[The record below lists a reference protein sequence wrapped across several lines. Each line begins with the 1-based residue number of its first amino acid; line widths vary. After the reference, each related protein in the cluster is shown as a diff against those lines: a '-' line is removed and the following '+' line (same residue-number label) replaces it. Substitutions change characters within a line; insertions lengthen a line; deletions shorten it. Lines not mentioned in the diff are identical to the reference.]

1 MKRIALVFAVVGMG
15 LFGVVGDSVAKVVL
29 TTLDVFTGTNG
40 ALPYGQIVEGSDSN
54 FYGTTAGGG
63 TNDFGTVFQITSSG
77 TLTTLHSFI
86 DGDGRLPYGGLVEGI
101 DGNFYGTT
109 TDGGA
114 FSNGT
119 VFVITPNGTLTT
131 LYSFQGT
138 FTDGQHPECSLV
150 QGADTNF
157 YGTTNGGSTNRGSV
171 FRISPGGV
179 FSNLYTF
186 SGPDGS
192 NPATGLVLGGDGN
205 FYGST
210 GGGGTDDFGTVF
222 MITPSGTLT
231 TLHRFIGTDGFNPTA
246 PLLLAT
252 DGNFY
257 GTTQNG
263 GAKNN
268 GTVFRMTTA
277 GTLTTLYSF
286 KGKSDGGGALGG
298 LIQASDGNLYGM
310 TLFGGTK
317 NNGVI
322 YEVVLSPKVKIKQV
336 LQFKGVKGTNGN
348 TESIPAAGLVQGS
361 DGNFYG
367 ATQAGGR
374 SNDGTVFK
382 LNPGFKP
389 AK

>member
-1 MKRIALVFAVVGMG
+1 MKRIVCLALVLGLG
-15 LFGVVGDSVAKVVL
+15 LFGAVDNSVAKVVL
-29 TTLDVFTGTNG
+29 TTLNVFNGTNG
-40 ALPYGQIVEGSDSN
+40 SLPFGQIVHGSDSN
-54 FYGTTAGGG
+54 FYGTTLSGG
-63 TNDFGTVFQITSSG
+63 TTNFGTVFKITPTG

-86 DGDGRLPYGGLVEGI
+86 GSDGLLPYGGLVEGI
-101 DGNFYGTT
+101 DGNFYGTA
-109 TDGGA
+109 TDGGV
-114 FSNGT
+114 SNAGT
-119 VFVITPNGTLTT
+119 VFMITPGGTLTN

-138 FTDGQHPECSLV
+138 LTDGAHPECSLV
-150 QGADTNF
+150 QGSDTNF
-157 YGTTNGGSTNRGSV
+157 YGTTNGSGANNHGTV
-171 FRISPGGV
+171 FRISPDGT

-192 NPATGLVLGGDGN
+192 NPATGLALGGDGN

-210 GGGGTDDFGTVF
+210 GGGGTDNFGTVF
-222 MITPSGTLT
+222 MMTPGGTLT

-263 GAKNN
+263 GAHNN

-286 KGKSDGGGALGG
+286 KGKSDGGGSLGG
-298 LIQASDGNLYGM
+298 LIRATDGNLYGM

-322 YEVVLSPKVKIKQV
+322 YEVVLGTKIKIKKV
-336 LQFKGVKGTNGN
+336 LVFKGVKGKGN

-361 DGNFYG
+361 DGSFYG
-367 ATQAGGR
+367 ATQAGGP
-374 SNDGTVFK
+374 SDDGAIFK
-382 LNPGFKP
+382 LDTGL
-389 AK
+389 

>member
-1 MKRIALVFAVVGMG
+1 MKRIAFFAVVAGLG
-15 LFGVVGDSVAKVVL
+15 LFVAVSDSVAKVVL
-29 TTLDVFTGTNG
+29 TTLCVFDGTNG
-40 ALPYGQIVEGSDSN
+40 ALPFSQIVQGSDSN

-63 TNDFGTVFQITSSG
+63 TNDFGTVFKLTPSG
-77 TLTTLHSFI
+77 TLTTLHTFT
-86 DGDGRLPYGGLVEGI
+86 GTDGRLPYGGVVEGI

-114 FSNGT
+114 SSNGT
-119 VFVITPNGTLTT
+119 VFMITPSGTLTT

-138 FTDGQHPECSLV
+138 LNDGLHPECSLV
-150 QGADTNF
+150 QGSDTNF
-157 YGTTNGGSTNRGSV
+157 YGTTNGGATNRGSV
-171 FRISPGGV
+171 FRISPGGT

-186 SGPDGS
+186 SGPDGN
-192 NPATGLVLGGDGN
+192 NPATGLTLGEDGN
-205 FYGST
+205 FYGTTS
-210 GGGGTDDFGTVF
+210 GGGTNNDGTVF

-246 PLLLAT
+246 PLVLAT
-252 DGNFY
+252 NGNFY

-268 GTVFRMTTA
+268 GTVFQMTTA

-286 KGKSDGGGALGG
+286 KGKSDGGGSLGG

-310 TLFGGTK
+310 TLYGGTK

-322 YEVVLSPKVKIKQV
+322 YKVTLAVKIKIKK
-336 LQFKGVKGTNGN
+336 LFLFKGPNG
-348 TESIPAAGLVQGS
+348 SIPAAGLVQGS
-361 DGNFYG
+361 DGNLYG
-367 ATQAGGR
+367 ATQAGG
-374 SNDGTVFK
+374 SANNDGTVFK
-382 LNPGFKP
+382 FNPGFKP